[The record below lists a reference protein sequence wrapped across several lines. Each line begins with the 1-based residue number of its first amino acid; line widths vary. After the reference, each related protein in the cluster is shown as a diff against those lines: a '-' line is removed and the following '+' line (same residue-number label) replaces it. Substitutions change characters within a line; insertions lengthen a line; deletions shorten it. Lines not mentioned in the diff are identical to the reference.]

1 MLKHTFYIIF
11 YIKGVKAV
19 KEQLINEI
27 VTEMKIALDNN
38 QLLMLFNTLTKCLD
52 DVEIS
57 AKETALSTN
66 FADNE
71 KYLQIYLTVKEL
83 SGLQPKTLDTYSYH
97 IKKFFEE
104 TGCDVP
110 RCTTNTIRKYLNDMQ
125 RKTSNTTVDNTR
137 RYLNGFFQF
146 LENERYIE
154 SNPLK
159 KIPKIKEEQKVQKFW
174 DDMAIETLR
183 DNCVNKRELA
193 LIDLL
198 LSTGLRISEVP
209 KIKLSDIDW
218 EKRLILIHGKGNKQ
232 RIVPF
237 SIRAKKHLH
246 EYLLERGINTSIY
259 LFSRTRKPYDKEPT
273 KSMINDIFDEIRN
286 RAGIND
292 ITIHGLRRWVA
303 CHMDECGAE
312 ATVIQDMFGHS
323 SFNTTKRYYLNKN
336 ITNMSHT
343 HHLCAV

>member
-1 MLKHTFYIIF
+1 M
-11 YIKGVKAV
+11 
-19 KEQLINEI
+19 KEKLINDI
-27 VTEMKIALDNN
+27 ITNMKIYLDNN
-38 QLLMLFNTLTKCLD
+38 QLLMLFNTLTKYLES
-52 DVEIS
+52 VEI
-57 AKETALSTN
+57 AARETAVSVD

-71 KYLQIYLTVKEL
+71 KYLSIYLAVKEL
-83 SGLQPKTLDTYSYH
+83 AGLQPKTLNTYEYH
-97 IKKFFEE
+97 IKKFLDA
-104 TGCDVP
+104 TGCDIP

-125 RKTSNTTVDNTR
+125 KKSSNTTVDNTR

-146 LENERYIE
+146 LEDEKYIDT
-154 SNPLK
+154 NPVK
-159 KIPKIKEEQKVQKFW
+159 KIPRIKEEQKIQKFW

-183 DNCVNKRELA
+183 DNCITKRELA

-209 KIKLSDIDW
+209 KIKLADIDW

-237 SIRAKKHLH
+237 SVRAKKHLH
-246 EYLLERGINTSIY
+246 EYLLERGINLSIY
-259 LFSRTRKPYDKEPT
+259 LFSRTRKPFDKEPT
-273 KSMINDIFDEIRN
+273 KAMINDIFDNIRT
-286 RAGIND
+286 RANLND
-292 ITIHGLRRWVA
+292 ITVHGIRRWVA

-336 ITNMSHT
+336 ITHMSHT
-343 HHLCAV
+343 HSLCAV